1 MLCAGDSRRTEEILL
16 LRGNA
21 MNGRVFN
28 VLFLCTGNS
37 ARSILAEAL
46 LTDLGGGRFRAFSA
60 GSQPRGQVHP
70 MALEVLQEYRFPHE
84 GYRSKSW
91 HEFEAPGA
99 PEMDFVITV
108 CDNAAGE
115 TCPVWPGQPMTA
127 HWGIEDPAAVE
138 GDGQKLAFI
147 KALNQLRR
155 RLELFVSLPTSGLE
169 RLELEKRVRKIG
181 KEAGAT
187 QLARDAG

>member
-1 MLCAGDSRRTEEILL
+1 MT
-16 LRGNA
+16 N
-21 MNGRVFN
+21 RVFN

-37 ARSILAEAL
+37 ARSILAEAIL
-46 LTDLGGGRFRAFSA
+46 SRLGSGRFRAFSA
-60 GSQPRGQVHP
+60 GSQPKGQVHP
-70 MALEVLQEYRFPHE
+70 MALEVLNEYKFPHE
-84 GYRSKSW
+84 GFRSKNGR
-91 HEFEAPGA
+91 EFEAAGA
-99 PEMDFVITV
+99 PQMDFVITV

-147 KALNQLRR
+147 KALNHMRR
-155 RLELFVSLPTSGLE
+155 RLELFTSLPTSGLE

-181 KEAGAT
+181 KEDGAT
-187 QLARDAG
+187 AQTMSDSE

>member
-1 MLCAGDSRRTEEILL
+1 MTD
-16 LRGNA
+16 
-21 MNGRVFN
+21 RVFN

-37 ARSILAEAL
+37 ARSILAESL
-46 LTDLGGGRFRAFSA
+46 LTEMSGGRFKAFSA
-60 GSQPRGQVHP
+60 GSQPKGQVHP
-70 MALEVLQEYRFPHE
+70 MALEVLKEYKFPHE
-84 GYRSKSW
+84 GYRSKNW
-91 HEFEAPGA
+91 REFEGDGA

-147 KALNQLRR
+147 KALNHMHR
-155 RLELFVSLPTSGLE
+155 RLELFTSLPTAGLE

-187 QLARDAG
+187 DRSLNA

>member
-21 MNGRVFN
+21 MDGRVFN

-127 HWGIEDPAAVE
+127 HWGVPDPAAATGTE
-138 GDGQKLAFI
+138 AEIRLAF
-147 KALNQLRR
+147 AEAYRMLNNRISIFVNLPLRSLDKLTLQRQLD
-155 RLELFVSLPTSGLE
+155 G
-169 RLELEKRVRKIG
+169 IG
-181 KEAGAT
+181 RTNDGNPASA
-187 QLARDAG
+187 A